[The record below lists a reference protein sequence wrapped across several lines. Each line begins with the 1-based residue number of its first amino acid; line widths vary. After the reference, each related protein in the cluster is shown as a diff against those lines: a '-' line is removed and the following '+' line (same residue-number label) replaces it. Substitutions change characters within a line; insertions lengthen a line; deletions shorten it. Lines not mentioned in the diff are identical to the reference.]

1 MKIRMT
7 LLSLFLCGTMAYAQN
22 DPVIMRING
31 KPVSRSEFEYS
42 FNKNNMDGVLDRK
55 NVKEYV
61 DLFINYKLKVMA
73 AMDAGIDTT
82 MSFKNEF
89 AGYRDQQ
96 ILPALV
102 TDADLL
108 KEARN
113 IYEMTK
119 EQIGDRGLVN
129 PAHILIMLNQNAT
142 KEEQA
147 AAKVRIDSIY
157 NALKKGADFAEL
169 ATRVSQD
176 PGSASRGG
184 EIGFTRQGVMVKEF
198 EDQMFALKKGEL
210 SKPFLSPFGYHIILL
225 KDKKQFEPFEYH
237 REDILKFIEARNLRE
252 HIAEQLLTQRVNE
265 NPSLNREDLI
275 LQALDSLER
284 ADHEMKFLIQEY
296 HDGLL
301 LYEISNEKVWNRA
314 AKDTEGLKAF
324 FKKNKKKYA
333 WVEPRFK
340 GIAYRTQQQSDVEAV
355 KKCVK
360 GLPFEKWGE
369 KLASTFNNDSIIR
382 IRVEKGVFDKGR
394 NALVDRE
401 IFKQQVEDQPLEGYP
416 YTGVY
421 GKVLKKGPESHEDVR
436 TLVVADYQEFLEQQ
450 WVAELRKKYKVEVDQ
465 KVLDTVNNH

>member
-1 MKIRMT
+1 M
-7 LLSLFLCGTMAYAQN
+7 LLMGVAMAHAQT
-22 DPVIMRING
+22 DPVIMTIKG
-31 KPVSRSEFEYS
+31 QPVSRSEFEYS
-42 FNKNNMDGVLDRK
+42 YNKNNAEGVIDK
-55 NVKEYV
+55 KTVDEYV
-61 DLFINYKLKVMA
+61 DLFVNYKLKVMA
-73 AMDAGIDTT
+73 ALDAHLDTLS
-82 MSFKNEF
+82 SFKKEYLT
-89 AGYRDQQ
+89 YRDQL
-96 ILPALV
+96 IRPSFV
-102 TDADLL
+102 TDSDVVA
-108 KEARN
+108 EARRYYDN
-113 IYEMTK
+113 MK
-119 EQIGDRGLVN
+119 QQIGPRGLFQ
-129 PAHILIMLNQNAT
+129 ASHILILVPQKASKGMQDS
-142 KEEQA
+142 
-147 AAKVRIDSIY
+147 AKVRIDSIY

-333 WVEPRFK
+333 WAEPRFK